1 MRLVVQGSRLKV
13 SNARDRVH
21 FSSIIRHSWH
31 SLAEGSPARMRVI
44 MDQVFG
50 LIFTTSLHTLYL
62 DSNFMID
69 QYTVYVSGSDYV
81 ATNYSGNDVRF
92 ELLPAF

>member
-1 MRLVVQGSRLKV
+1 MSLKWL
-13 SNARDRVH
+13 VH
-21 FSSIIRHSWH
+21 F
-31 SLAEGSPARMRVI
+31 
-44 MDQVFG
+44 
-50 LIFTTSLHTLYL
+50 
-62 DSNFMID
+62 MIE

>member
-1 MRLVVQGSRLKV
+1 
-13 SNARDRVH
+13 
-21 FSSIIRHSWH
+21 
-31 SLAEGSPARMRVI
+31 
-44 MDQVFG
+44 MDQVFP

-62 DSNFMID
+62 DSYFMID